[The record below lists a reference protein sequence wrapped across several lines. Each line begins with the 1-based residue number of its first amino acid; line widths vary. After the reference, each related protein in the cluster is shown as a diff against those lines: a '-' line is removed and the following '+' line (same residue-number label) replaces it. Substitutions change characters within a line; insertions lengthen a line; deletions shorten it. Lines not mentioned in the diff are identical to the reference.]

1 MKRHHFKMQER
12 HITFLLIALLTAT
25 LQAQDVILQ
34 TGDVLFREPA
44 ESSLSKAIDAVTQTD
59 KATHFSHMGLVEKV
73 GDTIFVLHADTEG
86 GSCKISLREF
96 IYPPSDSI
104 PQERTVIAYRLKP
117 DYQKAIPDA
126 ISKAKTML
134 GKPYN
139 FSYVMNDSS
148 YYCSGFVYRAFVK
161 DSIFK
166 LNPMTFKD
174 PDTGKFNPS
183 WIALYKELGMD
194 VPESLPGCNP
204 NGMAASE
211 KLMLLG
217 KVRL

>member
-1 MKRHHFKMQER
+1 MNKTHFL
-12 HITFLLIALLTAT
+12 FLLLGLLAVTIH
-25 LQAQDVILQ
+25 AQEFTLQ
-34 TGDVLFREPA
+34 TGDLLFRESA

-59 KATHFSHMGLVEKV
+59 KATHFSHMGLVEIV
-73 GDTIFVLHADTEG
+73 GDSIFVLHADTEG

-117 DYQKAIPDA
+117 DYQKAIPNA
-126 ISKAKTML
+126 ITKAKSML

-139 FSYVMNDSS
+139 FSYVMNDRS
-148 YYCSGFVYRAFVK
+148 YYCSGFVYRAFSK

-183 WIALYKELGMD
+183 WIAFYKELGMD
-194 VPESLPGCNP
+194 VPEGQLGCNP

-211 KLMLLG
+211 KLMVIG
-217 KVRL
+217 RVRL